1 MEELVLIE
9 KSKAGD
15 KWALNELLK
24 NNYSMLSG
32 YVIKLTGETHLAQD
46 VVQDTLLKA
55 VVNIKKYTPQ
65 GKFSTWLITIATN
78 TYRDYLRKSRRIEYL
93 EEDLPS
99 SDYDPERIVLD
110 NLEHEKI
117 MKILSSLSYEKR
129 SVFILKHY
137 YGYKYEE
144 IAEILKC
151 PVGTVRSRLHNSI
164 KYIISCFEKE
174 ENHDE

>member
-1 MEELVLIE
+1 MEEALLIE

-24 NNYSMLSG
+24 ANYSVLSG
-32 YVIKLTGETHLAQD
+32 YVVKLTGDTHLAQD
-46 VVQDTLLKA
+46 IVQDTLLKA

-65 GKFSTWLITIATN
+65 GKFSTWLVAIATN
-78 TYRDYLRKSRRIEYL
+78 TYKDHLRKNKRIEYL

-99 SDYDPERIVLD
+99 GEYDPERIVLE
-110 NLEHEKI
+110 NLEYKKV
-117 MKILSSLSYEKR
+117 MQILLSLPYEKR

-164 KYIISCFEKE
+164 KHILSSFEKE
-174 ENHDE
+174 ETQV